1 MRGFITPKGYG
12 PLAAEYASFLLEK
25 IGFHNKH
32 PDVEGDLALDKYQ
45 KVAASKPFDHN
56 YALQLAT
63 HLLDLQDAILKMQAS
78 VFAAK
83 EKSELKFACLI
94 PLVLESFAAYRL
106 STWLLKKVVDGL
118 DSVDVFSF
126 LTEKFYSQFISLRSF
141 YFEASNVRYVSSVIA
156 VPTLPQDPPKFT
168 YTPPKKQLNNQSNKN
183 NNANFNNAPRGFEVS
198 SDMGQGFG
206 WGQGQGQQP
215 GGAFD
220 PFGSNPNDP
229 FNSAFQN
236 QNQNQRPM
244 FDQFG
249 NPIQYD
255 QFGNPI
261 PVGGQQGSQYGDQYI
276 DPHKRSQ
283 FGVGGAGDMFDPTQ
297 DPDYQYKLQQQQL
310 QQNQFGQG
318 QGGQGGQSGQGG
330 QGQGGQGGQ
339 GGLGSQGGQGV
350 GGLGAAGSQ
359 TGLGAGQQALTP
371 QVQSVQPQTS
381 PQKIQISKATTGDA
395 SSSDMASLQRRL
407 KELEERLNKESQDRL
422 ALQKEIAMLRH
433 ENASL
438 KFRIQDMTRQREN
451 DLRAAR
457 VRALNEQ
464 LDHLEKISSNLEDPN
479 NLGNEFATPDDL
491 STAAEAVLS
500 NFEKVEQSAG
510 KTQEELLTSAA
521 LLISSLGTLMANAKG
536 AARNSNSASLKQ
548 ELYDNLRNTNAA
560 TESLFQILKSSPQ
573 NKAMVADAL
582 SIGRV
587 NVPNVQKIAL
597 KIKEDENKK
606 IEDIE
611 QEDSLHLEELAH
623 QELLSAARVIEEAAQ
638 SLLKAKSAPKP
649 AKVVLTETQMKVAD
663 SIVEAAMGIARATA
677 NLVNHASAAQM
688 ERVSKGLQGDN
699 SKAYKPDRTW
709 SEGLISA
716 AKLVANATS
725 QLIEVA
731 HKAVL
736 GELDEATLVAASKQ
750 VGAAT
755 QQLVAACRSKSDPGS
770 QSLQNLEISS
780 KAVSTATQHL
790 VDAAKA
796 AGGSDQEE
804 IVIKTSTN
812 VALSKAQELEQQ
824 AVIYR
829 LEQALEQARKKLF
842 KIRQSAYAGST
853 TPVTESST
861 LTSTTPEA
869 ANQKQ

>member
-244 FDQFG
+244 FDQFGNPIQYDQFGNPIQYDQFGNRITYDQFGNRIVVDAFGNPVQYDQFGNPISSDPFSQGNNNNKPQFDPFGNPIQYDQFGNPINDPFATGGAGSNQPGSGGPALDQFG

-611 QEDSLHLEELAH
+611 QG
-623 QELLSAARVIEEAAQ
+623 LSP
-638 SLLKAKSAPKP
+638 S
-649 AKVVLTETQMKVAD
+649 
-663 SIVEAAMGIARATA
+663 
-677 NLVNHASAAQM
+677 
-688 ERVSKGLQGDN
+688 
-699 SKAYKPDRTW
+699 
-709 SEGLISA
+709 
-716 AKLVANATS
+716 
-725 QLIEVA
+725 
-731 HKAVL
+731 
-736 GELDEATLVAASKQ
+736 
-750 VGAAT
+750 
-755 QQLVAACRSKSDPGS
+755 
-770 QSLQNLEISS
+770 
-780 KAVSTATQHL
+780 
-790 VDAAKA
+790 
-796 AGGSDQEE
+796 
-804 IVIKTSTN
+804 
-812 VALSKAQELEQQ
+812 
-824 AVIYR
+824 
-829 LEQALEQARKKLF
+829 
-842 KIRQSAYAGST
+842 
-853 TPVTESST
+853 
-861 LTSTTPEA
+861 
-869 ANQKQ
+869 